1 MSKKLN
7 KSNPHTGSLVDALRA
22 TSRSA
27 DAPVWLEVAKRLSA
41 PTRGRAEVNVSR
53 INRHTSEG
61 DVVVV
66 PGVVLGAGILG
77 HSVKVG
83 ALRFSQSAVEKIE
96 EAKGACMSIE
106 QLLESEPDGK
116 KIRVFR

>member
-1 MSKKLN
+1 MSKKIN
-7 KSNPHTGSLVDALRA
+7 KSNPRIGSLVDALRA
-22 TSRSA
+22 ASRSA
-27 DAPVWLEVAKRLSA
+27 DAPVWLELAKRLST
-41 PTRGRAEVNVSR
+41 PTRGYVEVNVSR
-53 INRHTSEG
+53 LNRHTSEG
-61 DVVVV
+61 DTVVV

-96 EAKGACMSIE
+96 EAEGACMSIE
-106 QLLESEPDGK
+106 QMLESEPDGK